1 MFDYILIEEIGLT
14 EKEKQIIM
22 TLARKSETSYLF
34 FSYTEILQKLDEV
47 DVWSAVLSEEVNE
60 VCAFFILLII
70 LVINK

>member
-47 DVWSAVLSEEVNE
+47 DV
-60 VCAFFILLII
+60 
-70 LVINK
+70 